1 MFDSLFG
8 TEMPLAVKFFL
19 AFVVVLGLILGFA
32 WAVRRFGT
40 GRLGANSRGRQPRLA
55 VIDHATVDG
64 RRRLILVRRDNVE
77 HLLMIGGP
85 TDVVVEPNIV
95 RAVAAP
101 RDVPAGRPT
110 AGIEAL
116 TRAIPL
122 PDSGSNGAWPL
133 QPEPLAP
140 RPLPRVEPLP
150 DDLPQRSLQPLQ
162 PSFEPPPRP
171 QRDTLSALADELS
184 TRPSP
189 PRSRPAPMVRP
200 QPAEP
205 EQESIAESR
214 QEPRP
219 EPRQESRNEPRFE
232 PRKPSAPPAPAAA
245 PPAPAPA
252 DAEAASAADQSLA
265 DMAQRLEAALRK
277 PNAAAESR
285 APSTPPRA
293 GPAPEQP
300 APAATA
306 SPPRVPRPSEPK
318 PARPES
324 KPAESK
330 TALYDSLEQ
339 EMASLLGRP
348 TKT

>member
-110 AGIEAL
+110 AGMEAL
-116 TRAIPL
+116 TRAHPAAGKWIERRVAAAAGTA
-122 PDSGSNGAWPL
+122 SR
-133 QPEPLAP
+133 P

-150 DDLPQRSLQPLQ
+150 DDLPQR
-162 PSFEPPPRP
+162 RC
-171 QRDTLSALADELS
+171 TVAA
-184 TRPSP
+184 
-189 PRSRPAPMVRP
+189 
-200 QPAEP
+200 
-205 EQESIAESR
+205 IAGT
-214 QEPRP
+214 
-219 EPRQESRNEPRFE
+219 
-232 PRKPSAPPAPAAA
+232 AATPAARHA
-245 PPAPAPA
+245 FGAC
-252 DAEAASAADQSLA
+252 
-265 DMAQRLEAALRK
+265 R
-277 PNAAAESR
+277 
-285 APSTPPRA
+285 
-293 GPAPEQP
+293 
-300 APAATA
+300 
-306 SPPRVPRPSEPK
+306 
-318 PARPES
+318 
-324 KPAESK
+324 
-330 TALYDSLEQ
+330 
-339 EMASLLGRP
+339 
-348 TKT
+348 